1 MFILKCSN
9 MNSLFLQKNTC
20 IISLIIFHPFFTVHI
35 MLLLFKHYMYE
46 RVLLM
51 LLKSNILVEPENTR
65 ATPTAIL
72 LRPLV

>member
-1 MFILKCSN
+1 
-9 MNSLFLQKNTC
+9 
-20 IISLIIFHPFFTVHI
+20 